1 MTAPLLSTWPLQ
13 NVPMPIAES
22 TLVLGVQ
29 KLALI
34 LARTAGLFS
43 IFPLGVEIVP
53 ARVRATAAIVVALA
67 LFPVT
72 PPVDPGNFVLQ
83 LVSEGAVGLLAALM
97 AWVPLG
103 AIDAGMQI
111 ASVSSGLGIASL
123 LNPATE
129 EEVYAL
135 TELFSFTSLTV
146 FFAVGGHQQLI
157 LALSESLQK
166 VPPGSARLS
175 VSSLNAIV
183 FLGSEL
189 FVLSIQVAAPLLLVS
204 LAVNLATSLVAR
216 AAPAVN
222 IFSVTL
228 VAILLLGLVMI
239 LRGLP
244 GVAVIIRQV
253 SDTAASHYLLG
264 FAPGGAHG

>member
-1 MTAPLLSTWPLQ
+1 MTNALALAISPLQ
-13 NVPMPIAES
+13 NIPLPVVDSALMLS
-22 TLVLGVQ
+22 VQ

-43 IFPLGVEIVP
+43 IFPLGVEVVP
-53 ARVRATAAIVVALA
+53 ARVRTAAAIVVALA
-67 LFPVT
+67 LFPVA
-72 PPVDPGNFVLQ
+72 PPVGPGSFVLQ
-83 LVSEGAVGLLAALM
+83 LVSEGTVGLLAAVL

-135 TELFSFTSLTV
+135 TELFSFTSLTI

-157 LALSESLQK
+157 LALAESLQR
-166 VPPGSARLS
+166 VPPGSARFS
-175 VSSLNAIV
+175 ADSLRAV
-183 FLGSEL
+183 TYLGSEL
-189 FVLSIQVAAPLLLVS
+189 LVLSIQVAAPLLLVS

-228 VAILLLGLVMI
+228 VAVLLLGLVMI

-244 GVAVIIRQV
+244 GVAVIIRQAAE
-253 SDTAASHYLLG
+253 SSASHFLLE
-264 FAPGGAHG
+264 FGGG